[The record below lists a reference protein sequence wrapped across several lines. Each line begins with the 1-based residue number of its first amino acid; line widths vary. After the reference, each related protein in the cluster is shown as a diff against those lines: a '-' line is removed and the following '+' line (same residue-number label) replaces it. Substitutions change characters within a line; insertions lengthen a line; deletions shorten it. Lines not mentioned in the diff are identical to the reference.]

1 MFGIQAVINTEAWA
15 TLQVKLG
22 KGDAEASRMGW
33 VADFN
38 DCVNFLEIFISASG
52 NNYPRLG
59 QDLGEYT
66 RNTENTATAGT
77 GAFWGENNDQTWADC
92 YDALVTAIKNETDAA
107 KRAEMCAEAEN
118 ILMATGAVAP
128 LYYYTNPVM
137 VKPNVENLAVL
148 PTGDIVWNYA
158 SLAN

>member
-1 MFGIQAVINTEAWA
+1 
-15 TLQVKLG
+15 
-22 KGDAEASRMGW
+22 MGW

-38 DCVNFLEIFISASG
+38 DCVNFMEIFASYSG

-66 RNTENTATAGT
+66 RNTETTKDAGI
-77 GAFWGENNDQTWADC
+77 GAYWGWNNDQTWAEA
-92 YDALVTAIKNETDAA
+92 YDALIAKVKVEADGQ
-107 KRAEMCAEAEN
+107 KRAEMCAEAEK

-128 LYYYTNPVM
+128 MYYYTNPTM
-137 VKPNVENLAVL
+137 VKPAVENLAVL

-158 SLAN
+158 SIK